1 MHCRVNTALTRQYS
15 PITGHLNCV
24 SYPQSNMSETL
35 SVTSKRLQ
43 EHEWVRGLT
52 TCQAMIRSD
61 KHHNYC
67 HSCQLYCEGKG
78 WLNQWLKFSSSG
90 DQYHCQ
96 QQTFITLSLLL
107 FCRFLVI
114 LVQFVIPNILKPKP
128 RQIFWTG
135 TFLRDQMF
143 CKPKLEPSENW
154 QKYRNREVSKPK
166 CHTLMK
172 IRLIE
177 FSVCNGLLVNKR
189 FSKIIAVTC

>member
-67 HSCQLYCEGKG
+67 HSSSLTLLWGKR
-78 WLNQWLKFSSSG
+78 LIKSMTEVLKFRGSISLPWQWYV
-90 DQYHCQ
+90 DVNNKK
-96 QQTFITLSLLL
+96 LSLCLCFCFVL
-107 FCRFLVI
+107 FLSFCFN
-114 LVQFVIPNILKPKP
+114 FWD
-128 RQIFWTG
+128 QIFW
-135 TFLRDQMF
+135 
-143 CKPKLEPSENW
+143 N
-154 QKYRNREVSKPK
+154 RNRGNFLKWDFFQRQNF
-166 CHTLMK
+166 L
-172 IRLIE
+172 
-177 FSVCNGLLVNKR
+177 
-189 FSKIIAVTC
+189 